1 MNLGF
6 FGGTF
11 DPIHRGHLVVAR
23 AAQERFSLKQVYFV
37 PSGVPPFKLAH
48 PITEFEHRYAMVAL
62 AVAGEKTFVPSL
74 LEAPRPT
81 NVLHFQARSER
92 GKPQPTPNYS
102 ISTVRRLR
110 SIVGRSAKIFFIV
123 GVDAFLQIASWRE
136 PEALLEEVEFV
147 IASRPGSSMAQI
159 AVALPPSIRPPAA
172 ALKPF
177 SRRKPRGSLVLP
189 GATLHLLDE
198 INENVSSTQ
207 IRAAAA
213 NKRSLDRY
221 LTPEVADYIR
231 KLQLYRGEAVSAGAR
246 GKR

>member
-48 PITEFEHRYAMVAL
+48 PVTEFEHRYAMVAL

-81 NVLHFQARSER
+81 NVLQFQVR
-92 GKPQPTPNYS
+92 GKAQPTPNYS

-110 SIVGRSAKIFFIV
+110 SIVGRSAKIYFIV

-147 IASRPGSSMAQI
+147 IASRPAFSMAQI
-159 AVALPPSIRPPAA
+159 AGALPPSIRPPTA

-177 SRRKPRGSLVLP
+177 SRQKPRGSLVLP

-198 INENVSSTQ
+198 VNENVSSTQ

-221 LTPEVADYIR
+221 LAPEVADYVR
-231 KLQLYRGEAVSAGAR
+231 KLQLYRGEAVSARAK

>member
-23 AAQERFSLKQVYFV
+23 AAEERFSLKQVYFV

-110 SIVGRSAKIFFIV
+110 SIVGRSA
-123 GVDAFLQIASWRE
+123 
-136 PEALLEEVEFV
+136 
-147 IASRPGSSMAQI
+147 
-159 AVALPPSIRPPAA
+159 
-172 ALKPF
+172 
-177 SRRKPRGSLVLP
+177 
-189 GATLHLLDE
+189 
-198 INENVSSTQ
+198 
-207 IRAAAA
+207 
-213 NKRSLDRY
+213 
-221 LTPEVADYIR
+221 
-231 KLQLYRGEAVSAGAR
+231 
-246 GKR
+246 